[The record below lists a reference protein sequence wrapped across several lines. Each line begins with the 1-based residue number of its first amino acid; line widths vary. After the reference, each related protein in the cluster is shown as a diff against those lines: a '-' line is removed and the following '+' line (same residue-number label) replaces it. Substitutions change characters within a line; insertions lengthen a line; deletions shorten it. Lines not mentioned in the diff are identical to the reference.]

1 MKVLSKIM
9 EGLCG
14 IEYFVFAGGGMNTS
28 HYAGMIRTLETLIE
42 KEKSEKMCVRDGLHL
57 KGCGGTSGG
66 ALYALFVVLGMKFE
80 EIESVLTQTKI
91 STVANILTWKN
102 ILNLIKSLGF
112 HDDLI
117 LRGIVESAI
126 KAKYPGKEKTM
137 TLKQLRTETGCQF
150 GTVRVEG
157 YSGQIHILTD
167 ELYPNIL
174 VVDAVVDSMRIPP
187 FVRPAET
194 ESGHRL
200 IDGGVLLNFPF
211 EEIFHCQSKTL
222 GINLVSKP
230 PMQINDPLEWG
241 LNICRLMQNEI
252 ERLRFSTYDPLY
264 CCLNILSVDVD
275 PNDSTNF
282 AMSRPQIDLMVE
294 KGANEMTRFLER
306 RQQILLS
313 LRKLKELNTMKDVDL
328 TMGLLE
334 QNE

>member
-1 MKVLSKIM
+1 M
-9 EGLCG
+9 EGLSG
-14 IEYFVFAGGGMNTS
+14 IEYFIFAGGGMNTS
-28 HYAGMIRTLETLIE
+28 HYAGMIRTLENIIE
-42 KEKSEKMCVRDGLHL
+42 KEKGSKLSVRDGFQLR
-57 KGCGGTSGG
+57 GCGGTSGG
-66 ALYALFVVLGMKFE
+66 ALYALFMVLGMRFE
-80 EIESVLTQTKI
+80 EIEGILTQTKI

-112 HDDLI
+112 HDDVI

-126 KAKYPGKEKTM
+126 KLKFPGKEKTM
-137 TLKQLRTETGCQF
+137 SLKQLREETGCQF

-211 EEIFHCQSKTL
+211 EEIFHNQSKTL
-222 GINLVSKP
+222 GINLVSKS

-264 CCLNILSVDVD
+264 CCLNILSLDVD

-282 AMSRPQIDLMVE
+282 SMSRQHIDMMVE
-294 KGANEMTRFLER
+294 KGASEMSRFLER
-306 RQQILLS
+306 RQQILTS
-313 LRKLKELNTMKDVDL
+313 LKKLQDLNVMKDVDF
-328 TMGLLE
+328 TMELLKGTE
-334 QNE
+334 